1 MSSINQTIQNENRR
15 STASN
20 TEKLLFDLYETALG
34 SQEWG
39 SVPLVKQANI
49 FNEIRE
55 LIELK
60 RKLEALKPELTK
72 ELATNSNN

>member
-1 MSSINQTIQNENRR
+1 MQNVIETIKNENRR
-15 STASN
+15 ASAAD
-20 TEKLLFDLYETALG
+20 TEKLLFDLYETVLG
-34 SQEWG
+34 SQDWG

-60 RKLEALKPELTK
+60 RKLEALKPELAN
-72 ELATNSNN
+72 ELATNAN